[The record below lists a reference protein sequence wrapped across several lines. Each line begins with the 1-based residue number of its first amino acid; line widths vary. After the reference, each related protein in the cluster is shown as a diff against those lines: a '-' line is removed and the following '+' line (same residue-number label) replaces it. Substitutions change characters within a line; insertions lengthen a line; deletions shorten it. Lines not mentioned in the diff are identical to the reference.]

1 MSLTRERNHGAQLE
15 RDAMRDYLARRL
27 KDAHHVAETLTL
39 RSVLR
44 WVRDRNRRV
53 QQKAGGIGR

>member
-15 RDAMRDYLARRL
+15 RDAMRTYLARRI
-27 KDAHHVAETLTL
+27 AASVRAPESVAL
-39 RSVLR
+39 RTVLR
-44 WVRDRNRRV
+44 WVHDRNRRV